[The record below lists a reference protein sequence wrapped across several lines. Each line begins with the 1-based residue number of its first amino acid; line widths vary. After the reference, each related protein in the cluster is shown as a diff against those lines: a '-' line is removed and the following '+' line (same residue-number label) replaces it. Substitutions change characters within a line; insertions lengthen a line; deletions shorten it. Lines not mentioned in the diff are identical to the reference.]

1 MVYIAACPA
10 TPTNKAYNKEQLAA
24 ILSGKRPPD
33 YIEKGDVLD
42 ERTLKGH
49 VGLEGLTKEAR
60 EAWGFDS

>member
-24 ILSGKRPPD
+24 ILGGKRPPD
-33 YIEKGDVLD
+33 YVEDGEVLD

-49 VGLEGLTKEAR
+49 VGLEGLTEEAR
-60 EAWGFDS
+60 KAWGFDS